1 MADQNK
7 QKRYFFLGI
16 GGIGMSA
23 LARFYNAK
31 GAEVAGYDRT
41 RSELCKQLEAEG
53 IKIHYEDDVEQIA
66 PQFKVKD
73 ETLVVFTPAIPADNH
88 EFSFFKDNGFTM
100 LKRAQLLG
108 NITRE
113 HKGLCVAGTHGK
125 TTTCNMIANILQQT
139 S

>member
-41 RSELCKQLEAEG
+41 RSELCKQLESEG
-53 IKIHYEDDVEQIA
+53 IAIHYEDNVDMIPA
-66 PQFKVKD
+66 QFKKFD
-73 ETLVVFTPAIPADNH
+73 ETLIKKQFGTCL
-88 EFSFFKDNGFTM
+88 ESSW
-100 LKRAQLLG
+100 
-108 NITRE
+108 TRIRE
-113 HKGLCVAGTHGK
+113 
-125 TTTCNMIANILQQT
+125 
-139 S
+139 